1 MKLKFLCA
9 LFCLC
14 AFSFPAFAQSVV
26 VTPKKT
32 TYKRPKP
39 LSEYKKSFVL
49 IRPKVNGISPAL
61 TKKIESSIS
70 FEKNF
75 DFNVREE
82 VSEIQWL
89 EEASYK
95 VNYNKNGILG
105 IILSVVGSGAY
116 PSEYEKSVV
125 VNLKTGERVVAKDV
139 FVKLSE
145 FVAKLKRAQQGEIKK
160 AIADI
165 KKNEPDEE
173 NPEQL
178 FENTNFTIENLDEF
192 SINNTGVTFR
202 YDYGFPHVALALQ
215 PEGRYFYSW
224 SQLKPFVRRDGLF
237 AKFIR

>member
-165 KKNEPDEE
+165 KKTSLTKKIPNSFLRIRILP
-173 NPEQL
+173 
-178 FENTNFTIENLDEF
+178 
-192 SINNTGVTFR
+192 
-202 YDYGFPHVALALQ
+202 
-215 PEGRYFYSW
+215 
-224 SQLKPFVRRDGLF
+224 LKILTSFLLIIQ
-237 AKFIR
+237 A